1 MMADFAFSFRGGGQ
15 LMEHT
20 TFEQAIEVVKSLP
33 TDDRERFRAWFK
45 EQERLDTTTNGTTM
59 NQSQGKT
66 LLLTLEARAAR
77 FQRALRWLDEN
88 KAKYLGQWVA
98 LDGDR
103 LLAVGTNG
111 KQVYAEAV
119 AAGVAV
125 PLLQQINAE
134 DDLPFGGW

>member
-1 MMADFAFSFRGGGQ
+1 
-15 LMEHT
+15 MENT
-20 TFEQAIEVVKSLP
+20 TFEQAIEIVTALP
-33 TDDRERFRAWFK
+33 TEDRDRFSEWFK
-45 EQERLDTTTNGTTM
+45 GQEQLDTKANGTRVREAAT
-59 NQSQGKT
+59 QPT
-66 LLLTLEARAAR
+66 PAILEGQEAR
-77 FQRALRWLDEN
+77 FQRALQWLEEN
-88 KAKYLGQWVA
+88 KAQYLGQWVA

-103 LLAVGTNG
+103 LLAAGTDG

>member
-1 MMADFAFSFRGGGQ
+1 
-15 LMEHT
+15 MEHT
-20 TFEQAIEVVKSLP
+20 KFEQAVEIVRALP
-33 TDDRERFRAWFK
+33 TDDRERFNRWFK
-45 EQERLDTTTNGTTM
+45 GQEQLDTKANGTRMREAAT
-59 NQSQGKT
+59 QPTPAS
-66 LLLTLEARAAR
+66 LEEREVR
-77 FQRALRWLDEN
+77 FQRSLQWLEKN
-88 KAKYLGQWVA
+88 KAVYLGQWVA

-103 LLAVGTNG
+103 LLAAGTDG